1 MALLLS
7 EKKGESRE
15 SIDRASADLCKLRP
29 SFFNKCSGKTTFT
42 LNGVF
47 TKLRVSLWAAKMIP
61 ARPIGWIENVWFVL
75 DRKTPFKRKCRK
87 ETEFF
92 ESVIVLVRY
101 QRNGNVFSFHRCFE
115 RHIEICRNYTKKN
128 I

>member
-61 ARPIGWIENVWFVL
+61 ARPIGW
-75 DRKTPFKRKCRK
+75 
-87 ETEFF
+87 TED
-92 ESVIVLVRY
+92 V
-101 QRNGNVFSFHRCFE
+101 
-115 RHIEICRNYTKKN
+115 
-128 I
+128 